1 MLEVRG
7 LTKRY
12 SRVPVVHGVS
22 FEARP
27 GEVTGYLGPNGAGK
41 STTVKMLTGL
51 IHPSAGEICYRGVPV
66 HVDLVGYKRRVGYV
80 PEDPHLYPYMSG
92 REYLQ
97 LVGRLR
103 CISEKALNSKID
115 DLLALFGLARHGN
128 AALTSYSKGMRQ
140 KVLLASALLHN
151 PEVLILDEPLS
162 GLDVTSTL
170 VVRSLIQALAREGRC
185 VLFSSHIL
193 EVVEKV
199 CSKVVILHRGRIVA
213 DDSVERLRSLMDLP
227 SLEHVFASLVIQE
240 DTERTAL
247 DIVEV
252 VKR

>member
-66 HVDLVGYKRRVGYV
+66 HADLVGYKRRVGYV